1 MSDTARPLRIKD
13 LTPEAVRHALVRDP
27 RLLVPVGTC
36 EDHGPHLPV
45 GADTFVVER
54 LADDLS
60 AEFGILVA
68 PTVEFG
74 VNDRRLTRSGGAS
87 VRRKT
92 LRRWLNDLL
101 ADWEDAGVVEFLVL
115 TMNGYAPHQEAL
127 GTAVPTRARLR
138 VIDLLGFDF
147 GGLAEFPDDP
157 VHGGEVDTS
166 LVLYVRPDLVRM
178 DLAYDCILPD
188 TDLRRYRRG
197 TALRL
202 PAGSQGSVGH
212 ARAASAEKGARFYA
226 SILSRLRAR
235 VFTPPPTNPPPGS
248 G

>member
-1 MSDTARPLRIKD
+1 MTAPTPPRPLRVKE
-13 LTPEAVRHALVRDP
+13 LTPDAVRHALARTP
-27 RLLVPVGTC
+27 RLIVPVGTC
-36 EDHGPHLPV
+36 EAHGPHLPV

-60 AEFGILVA
+60 AEFGVLVA

-74 VNDRRLTRSGGAS
+74 VNDRREPRSGGAS

-115 TMNGYAPHQEAL
+115 TMNGFAPHQEAL

-138 VIDLLGFDF
+138 VIDLLGLDF
-147 GGLAEFPDDP
+147 GALAEYPDDP

-178 DLAYDCILPD
+178 DAAYDCILSD
-188 TDLRRYRRG
+188 ADLRRYRRG

-202 PAGSQGSVGH
+202 PAGSPGSVGH
-212 ARAASAEKGARFYA
+212 ARAASPEKGARFYA
-226 SILSRLRAR
+226 YILERLRSR
-235 VFTPPPTNPPPGS
+235 VFAPNLPVAEG
-248 G
+248 